1 MLRGIY
7 AAAAG
12 MDVQQARLDV
22 LSNNLANVRTAG
34 FKKEDLLVGP
44 FSELFLQYREEP
56 LERPEANPRV
66 VGRLNLGAQVYE
78 VIPDL
83 RNGPLQE
90 TFNPTDLAL
99 EGDGFFTVNTEEGTR
114 YTRDGSFTLNQDG
127 CLATSR
133 GDLVLGENG
142 PIAVG
147 EGEFKVSSDG
157 EVRSKGQVID
167 RLALAAFKERLVK
180 LENNYYVAPA
190 DVQKAETVNLKV
202 KQGYLERSNVQVADE
217 MVDMIGI
224 IHIYEANQK
233 VVKALDEL
241 LDKAVN
247 QVGSVK

>member
-7 AAAAG
+7 IAAAG

-22 LSNNLANVRTAG
+22 LSNNLANVRTTG
-34 FKKEDLLVGP
+34 FKKEDLLAGP

-56 LERPEANPRV
+56 LEKPGVKERI

-90 TFNPTDLAL
+90 TFKPTDLAL
-99 EGDGFFTVNTEEGTR
+99 EGDGFFTVNTKEGTR
-114 YTRDGSFTLNQDG
+114 YTRDGSFSVNQDG
-127 CLATSR
+127 YLATAR

-142 PIAVG
+142 PIAMG
-147 EGEFKVSSDG
+147 EGEFKVGPDG
-157 EVRSKGQVID
+157 VIRSKGQVID
-167 RLALAAFKERLVK
+167 RVALAAFKERPVK

-190 DVQKAETVNLKV
+190 DIQKAETVDLKV

-217 MVDMIGI
+217 MVDIIGV

-233 VVKALDEL
+233 VVKAQDEL

-247 QVGSVK
+247 QVGSIK